1 MEYGC
6 SVALI
11 IATETEEKAVNDLY
25 SHWEPL
31 TMPGDTQEYFET
43 SFLTPDGKPQRLIRA
58 RQAQMG
64 MTAAS
69 TLSTKLIYLFRP
81 RYLIMVGIAA
91 GVALKELE
99 DQLYGDVIVADSVW
113 NYEFGKFVP
122 ASDGVISFGSIGF
135 QPRPASLELPS
146 RILPYVRS
154 AIESPLNQNHVY
166 IGPIASGSS
175 VVANSEVLTKQI
187 HSQQRETAGLDMEA
201 YAVAYAAAHAPYPRP
216 TALIIKSVCDYADSR
231 KSDQYQ
237 KFAAYTAAEFAELL
251 YEKFLPYESEC

>member
-11 IATETEEKAVNDLY
+11 MATETEEKAVRDLY
-25 SHWEPL
+25 THWQSL
-31 TMPGDTQEYFET
+31 TVEGDTQEYFET
-43 SFLTPDGKPQRLIRA
+43 TFLSPDGNPHRLIRA
-58 RQAQMG
+58 RQQQMG

-69 TLSTKLIYLFRP
+69 TLSTKLIYQFRP

-91 GVALKELE
+91 GVALKDLE
-99 DQLYGDVIVADSVW
+99 EQLYGDVIVADSVW

-122 ASDGVISFGSIGF
+122 ASDGIISFGSIGF
-135 QPRPASLELPS
+135 QPRPASLELPQY
-146 RILPYVRS
+146 ILPYVRA
-154 AIESPLNQNHVY
+154 AIESPQNQNHVY

-175 VVANSEVLTKQI
+175 VVANSEVLSKQI

-201 YAVAYAAAHAPYPRP
+201 YAVAYAAAHAPAPKP
-216 TALIIKSVCDYADSR
+216 TALIVKSVCDYADSS

-237 KFAAYTAAEFAELL
+237 KFAAYTAAAFANLL
-251 YEKFLPYESEC
+251 YEKFLPY

>member
-1 MEYGC
+1 MEFGC

-11 IATETEEKAVNDLY
+11 VATEAEEKAVRDLY
-25 SHWEPL
+25 PHWEPL
-31 TMPGDTQEYFET
+31 TLPGDTQEYFET
-43 SFLTPDGKPQRLIRA
+43 HFLTPDGKPQRLIRA

-99 DQLYGDVIVADSVW
+99 EQMYGDVIVADSVW

-135 QPRPASLELPS
+135 QPRPASLDLLAPVY
-146 RILPYVRS
+146 PYVQA
-154 AIESPLNQNHVY
+154 AINSPENQNHVY

-175 VVANSEVLTKQI
+175 VVANSEVLAKQI
-187 HSQQRETAGLDMEA
+187 HSQQRMTAGLDMEA
-201 YAVAYAAAHAPYPRP
+201 YAVAYAAAHAPCPRP
-216 TALIIKSVCDYADSR
+216 TAIIVKSVCDYADSE

-237 KFAAYTAAEFAELL
+237 KFAAYTAAEFANLL
-251 YEKFLPYESEC
+251 YEKYLPYEI

>member
-11 IATETEEKAVNDLY
+11 MATDAEENAVKALY
-25 SHWEPL
+25 PHWDPL
-31 TMPGDTQEYFET
+31 TLQGDTQAYFET
-43 SFLTPDGKPQRLIRA
+43 RFLSSDGTPQRLIRA
-58 RQAQMG
+58 RQTQMG

-69 TLSTKLIYLFRP
+69 ALSTKIIYQFRP

-99 DQLYGDVIVADSVW
+99 EQIYGDVIVADSVW

-122 ASDGVISFGSIGF
+122 ASDGIISFGSIGF
-135 QPRPASLELPS
+135 QPRPASLEIPS
-146 RILPYVRS
+146 HILPYVRA
-154 AIESPLNQNHVY
+154 AIESPENQNHVY

-175 VVANSEVLTKQI
+175 VVANSEVLAKQI

-201 YAVAYAAAHAPYPRP
+201 YAVAYAAANAPAPRP
-216 TALIIKSVCDYADSR
+216 TALIIKSVCDYADSK

-237 KFAAYTAAEFAELL
+237 KFAAYTAAEFANLL
-251 YEKFLPYESEC
+251 YEKFLPY